1 MPALYELHGGPQ
13 DAIAVV
19 TLVQPPV
26 NSLGFALRVEL
37 DKGLLRAEDD
47 PSVRALIIIGDGKA
61 FSGGADIREF
71 GTPVALAEPNL
82 FGLIDRIE
90 GFRKPV
96 IAAIHGACVGGGLEI
111 SLACHYR
118 VATPTAS
125 LALPEVKIG
134 LIPGAGGTQRLPRA
148 VGLDKALEMI
158 VTGEPAS
165 AGSLAA
171 LPGQRLIDR
180 VIDDDLL
187 EGALAFANEIARRR
201 PLPRVRELAVI
212 DPDPRHR
219 LAAARAAL
227 AQKPSAQRFV
237 AQEKCI
243 AAVAD
248 AVERPFA
255 DGLARERA
263 AFTELLA
270 SPESRALRHFFFAE
284 RAATKVR
291 GVSPDTA
298 PRPVRQVAVI
308 GGGTM
313 GCGIAISV
321 LTAGFAVCLVEVTA
335 AALEKGLARIREHHE
350 SQLRKGR
357 LTALQVQKRLA
368 QLSGAVELSAITDV
382 DLAIEA
388 VYEDLTLKLDVFRAL
403 DRVLKPGAILAT
415 NTSTLNVDRLA
426 AATGRPQDVVGLH
439 FFSPAHVMRLLEIVR
454 GERTAPEV
462 LATAMRFGREIGKTC
477 VVSGVCEGF
486 IGNRMVHDY
495 LCQAYLLVDEGAS
508 PQQVDRAAEAFGFA
522 MGPFRTFDL
531 AGNDIGWAIRKCRY
545 AEKPS
550 TRRQHL
556 ADLLC
561 ENGRFGQKT
570 GAGWYDYAAGDR
582 EARPSPFVEAL
593 IATQRAAA
601 GTVVREI
608 GDEEI
613 VQRLVFTLVNE
624 GARIVE
630 EGIAQRA
637 SDVDIVYLTGYG
649 FPRQRGGPMFHA
661 DLVGLDLVIE
671 AMRRFAQN
679 PLDDAAFWQPAPLL
693 LRCAEGRQPLADAVA
708 PLKD

>member
-1 MPALYELHGGPQ
+1 MPAHYQLRGDPRES
-13 DAIAVV
+13 IAVV
-19 TLVQPPV
+19 TLDQPPV
-26 NSLGFALRVEL
+26 NSLGHALRVEL
-37 DKGLLRAEDD
+37 DEGLSRAEAD
-47 PSVRALIIIGDGKA
+47 PDVRALIIIGDGRG

-71 GTPVALAEPNL
+71 NSPVALAEPNL
-82 FGLIDRIE
+82 YGLISRIE
-90 GFRKPV
+90 SFGKPV
-96 IAAIHGACVGGGLEI
+96 VAAIHGNCIGGGLEM

-134 LIPGAGGTQRLPRA
+134 LLPGAGGTQRLPRA
-148 VGLDKALEMI
+148 IGLDKALEMI

-165 AGSLAA
+165 AASLAA

-180 VIDDDLL
+180 VIDGDLL
-187 EGALAFANEIARRR
+187 DGALTFANEMARRR
-201 PLPRVRELAVI
+201 PLPRVRDLAVVH
-212 DPDPRHR
+212 PEPQRR
-219 LAAARAAL
+219 LEAARAAL
-227 AQKPSAQRFV
+227 AAKPGAQRFP
-237 AQEKCI
+237 APARCI

-248 AVERPFA
+248 AVDRPFV

-263 AFTELLA
+263 AFLELLA
-270 SPESRALRHFFFAE
+270 SPESRALRHFFMAE
-284 RAATKVR
+284 RAAAKVR
-291 GVSPDTA
+291 GVSADT
-298 PRPVRQVAVI
+298 PLRPVRRVAVI

-321 LTAGFAVCLVEVTA
+321 LAAGLPVCLIDGTA
-335 AALEKGLARIREHHE
+335 EALERGLGTIRDHHE
-350 SQLRKGR
+350 GQLRKGR

-368 QLSGAVELSAITDV
+368 QLTGAVELSAVADA

-388 VYEDLTLKLDVFRAL
+388 VYEDLALKLKVFEAL
-403 DRVLKPGAILAT
+403 DRILKPGAILAT

-439 FFSPAHVMRLLEIVR
+439 FFSPAHVMRLVEIVR
-454 GERTAPEV
+454 GERTAPDV
-462 LATAMRFGREIGKTC
+462 LATAMKFGRDLGKTC

-556 ADLLC
+556 ADQLC
-561 ENGRFGQKT
+561 EAGRFGQKT
-570 GAGWYDYAAGDR
+570 GAGWYDYAPGER
-582 EARPSPFVEAL
+582 EARPSAFVDAL
-593 IATQRAAA
+593 IAKQRAAA
-601 GTVVREI
+601 GTKVREI

-613 VQRLVFTLVNE
+613 VQRLVFALVNE

-630 EGIAQRA
+630 EGIAQSA

-649 FPRQRGGPMFHA
+649 FPAHRGGPMFHA
-661 DLVGLDLVIE
+661 DQVGLDAVIE

-679 PLDDAAFWQPAPLL
+679 PLDDAAFWQPAALL
-693 LRCAEGRQPLADAVA
+693 QRCAERKQALADAVA
-708 PLKD
+708 PRED